1 MPGTVRTAR
10 NDRKD
15 GLSRRRLLGALALA
29 PLGPALAACRPPV
42 AGRAGREAGPAGP
55 RLPAEAVTL
64 RLWHWDDF
72 LIEPY
77 TKEGEAFT
85 QKFPTLTVTV
95 EHTPAGE
102 YPTKLL
108 AAIAGGVPPDVV
120 GVTVTRADFLTF
132 AAKGVLT
139 PLQPLIQRDR
149 FDLEDFYP
157 LNLKQHTWKGTLYSL
172 PYAWNTVVWFY
183 NADLFAREGAKT
195 PAEFWRE
202 GRWTWE
208 TYLELTL
215 RLTRG
220 AGADKQFGSAVVS
233 PTFTAAF
240 LPLVWTNGG
249 ELFTPYGRGDSTP
262 PLRPALLDPPT
273 FGAFQFAYDVRRG
286 APTAEEARTA
296 TVASGRIGM
305 WPNWDLRYQVDLPVF
320 PFRFSLV
327 PPPASPRTGLH
338 YFTGNAPG
346 FGIPQGA
353 KYPDASWELLTHLLS
368 PEALTRVYLATNNTP
383 SRRSLVAGKELWQKN
398 TALPD
403 PELMWTIAKAKEKA
417 AKNPPKIS
425 TWFEM
430 TRVLAQEMNAVWND
444 QQDLK
449 TGVQNVVQ
457 QWEVLLKDAE
467 VDPDLG

>member
-1 MPGTVRTAR
+1 M
-10 NDRKD
+10 
-15 GLSRRRLLGALALA
+15 
-29 PLGPALAACRPPV
+29 
-42 AGRAGREAGPAGP
+42 
-55 RLPAEAVTL
+55 
-64 RLWHWDDF
+64 
-72 LIEPY
+72 
-77 TKEGEAFT
+77 FT
-85 QKFPTLTVTV
+85 QQFPTLTVTV
-95 EHTPAGE
+95 EHVPAGD
-102 YPTKLL
+102 YPTRLL
-108 AAIAGGVPPDVV
+108 AASAGGVPPDVV
-120 GVTVTRADFLTF
+120 GVTVTRAGFLTF
-132 AAKGVLT
+132 ASRGQLI
-139 PLQPLIQRDR
+139 PLLPFIQRDR
-149 FDLEDFYP
+149 FDLDDFYP
-157 LNLKQHTWKGTLYSL
+157 RNLKQHTWKGTLYSL

-183 NADLFAREGAKT
+183 NAGLFAREGAKT
-195 PAEFWRE
+195 PAGSWRE

-208 TYLELTL
+208 TYLELAP

-249 ELFTPYGRGDSTP
+249 DLFTSDYR
-262 PLRPALLDPPT
+262 RPALLDPPA
-273 FGAFQFAYDVRRG
+273 FGAFQFACDVRRG

-305 WPNWDLRYQVDLPVF
+305 WPRWDLRYQIDLPVF
-320 PFRFSLV
+320 QCRFSPV

-353 KYPDASWELLTHLLS
+353 KERDASWELLKHLLS
-368 PEALTRVYLATNNTP
+368 PQALTRVYLATNNTP
-383 SRRSLVAGKELWQKN
+383 SRKSLVSSPALWQKN

-403 PELMWTIAKAKEKA
+403 PALMAELVRAREKA

-430 TRVLAQEMNAVWND
+430 TRVLAQEMTAVWAD

-449 TGVQNVVQ
+449 AGVQTVTR

-467 VDPDLG
+467 VDPDAG